1 MDADN
6 VNVFFC
12 AGTPDNISDI
22 ATHVDGGC
30 VWLSYTGT
38 SVGVDQICVSVCD
51 NSLNICDTTRVIIT
65 VVPKDVIPTRDT
77 IRVTVQTENSILVCY
92 DLERGFGGNDIT
104 YTLCSGLPGGVSV
117 YGTWVL
123 LPNGCVLYNANDIVG
138 RDVDEICV
146 SACDASLGICD
157 TQIIIVTIIPS
168 KETIKDTIKVGD
180 RDSVCV
186 RLEPGMDADNISL
199 FDCSSEINNITD
211 IETHLDGS
219 CIWVSYTGTSV
230 GNDTICVQVCD
241 EELGCTCTDTICLDN
256 DFEPGVITTTTL
268 CDGSTSE
275 SGTIANIEVLAN
287 GCVVVSGKNLVGRDT
302 FCVTTCDAVTGIC
315 DTTIIVVVVPPT
327 PDTIYE
333 QVPTDSTITV
343 CPSPLEPTFNAT
355 TTTYSFCDGSTGPK
369 SGTFGDYTINTTT
382 GCITY
387 VAGSLTGK
395 DTICVVAC
403 DSRLDMCDTTIII
416 ITVVPNC
423 PNVILDDT
431 VRVLCDG
438 TGNGKY
444 CLPIGLTDILSKYSV
459 FIDGD
464 AFFDLP
470 DICDLDTTGGY
481 DFTTAIAGGQ
491 YGGNIHRL
499 EKWTV
504 NGTMYAPA
512 LLFNNL
518 SELTAYMN
526 VTNPSGDWQLV
537 GDRIVGGDISS
548 TYGNLQVF
556 SPEVGARAFVA
567 YNQNVDS
574 KGTEFTLSEG
584 GHVIVVENNET
595 GCLDSVYVDVICLT
609 NDTIRETVEVNQTI
623 TVCVE
628 LEGFDP
634 ATTTYSFC
642 DSTTTP
648 KAGTLGNYTINPAT
662 GCVTYVAGDVKG
674 NEEPICVIACD
685 AALGVCDT
693 TIILI
698 TVVPGDTTIVIPV
711 CDTCTTTICLDTLLD
726 ITDNVFTF
734 CDGSSEITTPL
745 GVVTID
751 AQGCISYTATG
762 VIGIDTL
769 CIEHCDTILDVC
781 IKDTVIIRIIPTR
794 DTIRDIIQVGDRDSV
809 CVAIENGMDAD
820 DVTVVLCAGPLDNI
834 TNVQTHVD
842 GGCVWLSYTGTS
854 VGVDQL
860 CVSICDNSL
869 NICDT
874 TVVIVTVIP
883 NDTVIVVPVCDT
895 CSETFCLDTLFDITN
910 STWTFCDGS
919 TEITTP
925 LGEVSIDG
933 LTGCVTYTANG
944 TIGFDTLCVIHCDT
958 ITGVCDTIDP
968 IIKIVPTRDTI
979 RDIITVGD
987 RDSVCVAIENGM
999 DADVISIELCSGP
1012 LDNITNVQTNVD
1024 GDCVWLSYTGT
1035 NIGRLIRFCIVICD
1049 NTLNVCDTT
1058 VVIITVLPIEL
1069 TTDTIRVTVE
1079 EDGTVTAC
1087 DVAFEHGVDGDNIV
1101 SSTLCDGT
1109 TSGTSI
1115 YGSYTAD
1122 GNGCITYTANS
1133 IVGIDVDEI
1142 CVVTTDID
1150 GNMDTT
1156 IFIVSII
1163 PLKDIIEEE
1172 VEVEDSIVICVD
1184 LPDGF
1189 SDPVITLCDGSTSGE
1204 GNFGDYYINSDG
1216 CLVYQAGTEIG
1227 KDSICVVACDGG
1239 LCDTTIV
1246 LIEVVESPLTID
1258 TVRVELP
1265 ITTKDTFCLVSELGE
1280 GLTWSFCDKTTQGT
1294 GTYGSYTITPD
1305 GCVIYTAGSN
1315 VGTDE
1320 LCVVACNGRQCD
1332 TVILIVSVERPPI
1345 AVNDYGFTGGLPITI
1360 GVLSNDTLT
1369 DGDPLISGPVVISNP
1384 SHGTISVNTDGTITY
1399 TPTDLQYAGIDSL
1412 QYVICDID
1420 GCDTAWVYISSCL
1433 IPQGI
1438 SPNGDGDNDVL
1449 AINCIDDD
1457 NAELRVWNRWG
1468 AEVYRNQHYGVD
1480 GQLWGGTYQGEP
1492 LPDGTYYYCIKFN
1505 DVFGQSQ
1512 VYSGFVVVHR

>member
-1 MDADN
+1 
-6 VNVFFC
+6 V
-12 AGTPDNISDI
+12 
-22 ATHVDGGC
+22 
-30 VWLSYTGT
+30 
-38 SVGVDQICVSVCD
+38 VCNPITD
-51 NSLNICDTTRVIIT
+51 VCDTTIIVVVVPPTPDTIYEQVPTDSTITVCPSGLEPTFDAATTTYSFCDGTTTPKTGTLGNYTINPATGCVTYVAGPNAGTEDPICIVACDSKLDMCDTTIIIIKVVPPVDTILDTICKTCTDTICLDNDFEPGVITTTTLCDGSTSESGTIANIEVLPNGCVVVSGKNLVGRDTFCVVVCNPITDVCDTTIIVVVVPPTPDTIYEQVPTDSTITVCPSGLEPTFDAATTTYSFCDGTTTPKTGTLGNYTINATTGCVTYVAGPNAGTEGPICIVACDSKLDMCDTTIIIIEVVPPVDTIRDTICKTCTDTICLDNDFEPGVITTTTLCDGSTSESGTIANIEVLPNGCVVVSGKNLVGRDTFCVVVCNPITDVCDTTIIVVVVPPTPDTIYEQVPTDSTITVCPSGLEPTFDASTTTYSFCDGTTTPKTGTLGNYTINATTGCVTYVAGSVSGTEGPICIVACDSKLDMCDTTIIIIT
-65 VVPKDVIPTRDT
+65 VVPKDCDTIIPGPSEVTITNCDSLGNAAYCLPIALTDILSKYTLYIDGDEFFDLPDICDLDTTGGYDFTTAIANGTYLNSGIHRLERWSKNGIIYSTNRIYGQFSELVGVLDSIDPQGNWTLNGDRIEGGQIGANYGDIQVFSPGLGARSFVSYNFNITSKGTLLNLTDGCHIIVVEENATGCLDSVRVCVVCPEPPITDTIRDT
-77 IRVTVQTENSILVCY
+77 ICT
-92 DLERGFGGNDIT
+92 
-104 YTLCSGLPGGVSV
+104 
-117 YGTWVL
+117 
-123 LPNGCVLYNANDIVG
+123 
-138 RDVDEICV
+138 
-146 SACDASLGICD
+146 
-157 TQIIIVTIIPS
+157 
-168 KETIKDTIKVGD
+168 
-180 RDSVCV
+180 
-186 RLEPGMDADNISL
+186 
-199 FDCSSEINNITD
+199 
-211 IETHLDGS
+211 
-219 CIWVSYTGTSV
+219 
-230 GNDTICVQVCD
+230 
-241 EELGCTCTDTICLDN
+241 TCTDTICLDN

-574 KGTEFTLSEG
+574 KGTEFTLTEG

-609 NDTIRETVEVNQTI
+609 NDTIRDTVEVNQTI

-642 DSTTTP
+642 DGAITP

-869 NICDT
+869 NVCDT

-883 NDTVIVVPVCDT
+883 NDTVIVVPICDT

-968 IIKIVPTRDTI
+968 IIKIIPTRDTI

-999 DADVISIELCSGP
+999 DADNVTVILCAGP

-1024 GDCVWLSYTGT
+1024 GGCVWLSYTGT
-1035 NIGRLIRFCIVICD
+1035 IEGDRS
-1049 NTLNVCDTT
+1049 
-1058 VVIITVLPIEL
+1058 VLYP
-1069 TTDTIRVTVE
+1069 
-1079 EDGTVTAC
+1079 
-1087 DVAFEHGVDGDNIV
+1087 
-1101 SSTLCDGT
+1101 
-1109 TSGTSI
+1109 
-1115 YGSYTAD
+1115 Y
-1122 GNGCITYTANS
+1122 
-1133 IVGIDVDEI
+1133 
-1142 CVVTTDID
+1142 
-1150 GNMDTT
+1150 
-1156 IFIVSII
+1156 
-1163 PLKDIIEEE
+1163 
-1172 VEVEDSIVICVD
+1172 
-1184 LPDGF
+1184 
-1189 SDPVITLCDGSTSGE
+1189 VIT
-1204 GNFGDYYINSDG
+1204 
-1216 CLVYQAGTEIG
+1216 
-1227 KDSICVVACDGG
+1227 
-1239 LCDTTIV
+1239 
-1246 LIEVVESPLTID
+1246 
-1258 TVRVELP
+1258 
-1265 ITTKDTFCLVSELGE
+1265 
-1280 GLTWSFCDKTTQGT
+1280 
-1294 GTYGSYTITPD
+1294 
-1305 GCVIYTAGSN
+1305 
-1315 VGTDE
+1315 
-1320 LCVVACNGRQCD
+1320 
-1332 TVILIVSVERPPI
+1332 
-1345 AVNDYGFTGGLPITI
+1345 
-1360 GVLSNDTLT
+1360 
-1369 DGDPLISGPVVISNP
+1369 
-1384 SHGTISVNTDGTITY
+1384 H
-1399 TPTDLQYAGIDSL
+1399 
-1412 QYVICDID
+1412 
-1420 GCDTAWVYISSCL
+1420 
-1433 IPQGI
+1433 
-1438 SPNGDGDNDVL
+1438 
-1449 AINCIDDD
+1449 
-1457 NAELRVWNRWG
+1457 
-1468 AEVYRNQHYGVD
+1468 
-1480 GQLWGGTYQGEP
+1480 
-1492 LPDGTYYYCIKFN
+1492 
-1505 DVFGQSQ
+1505 
-1512 VYSGFVVVHR
+1512 

>member
-1 MDADN
+1 M
-6 VNVFFC
+6 
-12 AGTPDNISDI
+12 
-22 ATHVDGGC
+22 
-30 VWLSYTGT
+30 
-38 SVGVDQICVSVCD
+38 
-51 NSLNICDTTRVIIT
+51 
-65 VVPKDVIPTRDT
+65 
-77 IRVTVQTENSILVCY
+77 
-92 DLERGFGGNDIT
+92 
-104 YTLCSGLPGGVSV
+104 
-117 YGTWVL
+117 
-123 LPNGCVLYNANDIVG
+123 PNGCVLYNANDIVG

-186 RLEPGMDADNISL
+186 KLEPGMDADNIKL
-199 FDCSSEINNITD
+199 YNCSSAVDNITN
-211 IETHLDGS
+211 IQTHLDGS
-219 CIWVSYTGTSV
+219 CIWVSYTGTSI

-241 EELGCTCTDTICLDN
+241 EELG
-256 DFEPGVITTTTL
+256 F
-268 CDGSTSE
+268 
-275 SGTIANIEVLAN
+275 
-287 GCVVVSGKNLVGRDT
+287 
-302 FCVTTCDAVTGIC
+302 C
-315 DTTIIVVVVPPT
+315 DTT
-327 PDTIYE
+327 
-333 QVPTDSTITV
+333 
-343 CPSPLEPTFNAT
+343 
-355 TTTYSFCDGSTGPK
+355 
-369 SGTFGDYTINTTT
+369 
-382 GCITY
+382 
-387 VAGSLTGK
+387 
-395 DTICVVAC
+395 
-403 DSRLDMCDTTIII
+403 RII
-416 ITVVPNC
+416 ITVLQDICNS
-423 PNVILDDT
+423 VIDDDT

-444 CLPIGLTDILSKYSV
+444 CLPIGLTDILSKYGV

-504 NGTMYAPA
+504 GSTVYTPA

-526 VTNPSGDWQLV
+526 VTNPSGNWQLV
-537 GDRIVGGDISS
+537 SDRIVGGNIST
-548 TYGNLQVF
+548 TYGDLQVF
-556 SPEVGARAFVA
+556 SPEVGARANIG

-609 NDTIRETVEVNQTI
+609 NDTIRDTVEVNQTI

-642 DSTTTP
+642 DGAITP

-698 TVVPGDTTIVIPV
+698 TVVPSDTTIVIPV

-734 CDGSSEITTPL
+734 CDGSSGDNHTTS
-745 GVVTID
+745 VVTID

-762 VIGIDTL
+762 AIGIDTL

-781 IKDTVIIRIIPTR
+781 IKDTLIIRIIPTR

-854 VGVDQL
+854 VGTDQL

-869 NICDT
+869 DVCDE
-874 TVVIVTVIP
+874 TVVIITVIP
-883 NDTVIVVPVCDT
+883 NDTVIVIPVCDT

-919 TEITTP
+919 TEVTTP

-968 IIKIVPTRDTI
+968 IIKIIPTKDIIRDTI
-979 RDIITVGD
+979 FVGQT
-987 RDSVCVAIENGM
+987 DSVCVAIENGM

-1024 GDCVWLSYTGT
+1024 GGCVWLSYTGT
-1035 NIGRLIRFCIVICD
+1035 NIGNDTVCIVICD

-1058 VVIITVLPIEL
+1058 VVIITVLPVEL
-1069 TTDTIRVTVE
+1069 TTDTIRVTVDE
-1079 EDGTVTAC
+1079 EGTVTAC

-1109 TSGTSI
+1109 TSGTNI

-1163 PLKDIIEEE
+1163 PLKDTIEVTIFTDADTTLC
-1172 VEVEDSIVICVD
+1172 VEI
-1184 LPDGF
+1184 PDGF
-1189 SDPVITLCDGSTSGE
+1189 SDPVITLCDGTTSGE
-1204 GNFGDYYINSDG
+1204 GDFGIFEIVDG
-1216 CLVYQAGTEIG
+1216 CLVYTSGSNPGSDT
-1227 KDSICVVACDGG
+1227 ICVVACENG
-1239 LCDTTIV
+1239 LCDTTTIIV
-1246 LIEVVESPLTID
+1246 NVIERFDSDTIKFTIVVGNDTTICLTTDNMTGDIKWTFCDGSDTLTGNFGTYAID
-1258 TVRVELP
+1258 TISGCV
-1265 ITTKDTFCLVSELGE
+1265 TYYAGMASGSDTF
-1280 GLTWSFCDKTTQGT
+1280 
-1294 GTYGSYTITPD
+1294 
-1305 GCVIYTAGSN
+1305 
-1315 VGTDE
+1315 
-1320 LCVVACNGRQCD
+1320 CVVACNGTLCD
-1332 TVILIVSVERPPI
+1332 TTIMISFVKRPPI

-1360 GVLSNDTLT
+1360 AVLSNDTLT
-1369 DGDPLISGPVVISNP
+1369 DGDPLISGPVVITNP
-1384 SHGTISVNTDGTITY
+1384 TQGNISINPQGEVTY
-1399 TPTDLQYAGIDSL
+1399 TPTNPLFAGVDSL

-1449 AINCIDDD
+1449 AITSIDDD
-1457 NAELRVWNRWG
+1457 NAELRVS
-1468 AEVYRNQHYGVD
+1468 E
-1480 GQLWGGTYQGEP
+1480 
-1492 LPDGTYYYCIKFN
+1492 
-1505 DVFGQSQ
+1505 
-1512 VYSGFVVVHR
+1512 